1 MAVDLN
7 QLEITVAQ
15 LEEDATVIGKIVND
29 AVDAPNA
36 GEADGTVTTRLGD
49 VVKNVNRVLADLT
62 ASNPVADL
70 SNSTTTD
77 LAEGTNLYYTQGRF
91 DTALTAKSTTD
102 LSEGTNLYYTQGRF
116 DTALTAKS
124 TTDLSEGTNLYYTQG
139 RLDTAFTAKSTTD
152 LSEGTN
158 LYYTDERVDDRV
170 NGLLVAGDGITL
182 AYDDGANTL
191 TVDAAIPAIT
201 TISTSRTLALT
212 DASDILEIDTSGGGI
227 IVTIPL
233 NATVPFPIGTVINF
247 TLIDASNP
255 AVITAPVGGTLNG
268 IATGAGAILS
278 VQYNVVSMY
287 KRATDAWVISGDM
300 GTISNI

>member
-1 MAVDLN
+1 MAIDLT
-7 QLEITVAQ
+7 QVEADIVRLEADMTSF
-15 LEEDATVIGKIVND
+15 GKIVND
-29 AVDAPNA
+29 AVDATNA
-36 GEADGTVTTRLGD
+36 GEEDGTVTTRTGD
-49 VVKNVNRVLADLT
+49 VVKNVQRVLADLE
-62 ASNPVADL
+62 ASQPVADL
-70 SNSTTTD
+70 SSSTTTD
-77 LAEGTNLYYTQGRF
+77 LAEGTNLYYTQGRL
-91 DTALTAKSTTD
+91 DTAFTAKSTTD

-116 DTALTAKS
+116 DTAL
-124 TTDLSEGTNLYYTQG
+124 
-139 RLDTAFTAKSTTD
+139 TAKSTTD

>member
-91 DTALTAKSTTD
+91 DTAL
-102 LSEGTNLYYTQGRF
+102 
-116 DTALTAKS
+116 
-124 TTDLSEGTNLYYTQG
+124 
-139 RLDTAFTAKSTTD
+139 TAKSTTD

>member
-116 DTALTAKS
+116 DTAL
-124 TTDLSEGTNLYYTQG
+124 
-139 RLDTAFTAKSTTD
+139 TAKSTTD

>member
-77 LAEGTNLYYTQGRF
+77 LA
-91 DTALTAKSTTD
+91 
-102 LSEGTNLYYTQGRF
+102 EGTNLYYTQGRF

>member
-70 SNSTTTD
+70 SGATTTD
-77 LAEGTNLYYTQGRF
+77 LAEGTNLYYT
-91 DTALTAKSTTD
+91 
-102 LSEGTNLYYTQGRF
+102 
-116 DTALTAKS
+116 
-124 TTDLSEGTNLYYTQG
+124 
-139 RLDTAFTAKSTTD
+139 
-152 LSEGTN
+152 
-158 LYYTDERVDDRV
+158 DEKVDDRV
-170 NGLLVAGDGITL
+170 SSLLVAGDGITL

-201 TISTSRTLALT
+201 TISTSRALALT
-212 DASDILEIDTSGGGI
+212 DASDILEINTSGGGV
-227 IVTIPL
+227 IVTIPT

-247 TLIDASNP
+247 TLVD
-255 AVITAPVGGTLNG
+255 ITATATLQAAAGVTLNG
-268 IATGAGAILS
+268 VATGGGDFNGVLWD
-278 VQYNVVSMY
+278 VVSMY
-287 KRATDAWVISGDM
+287 KRGTDEWVASGDI
-300 GTISNI
+300 GAIA